1 MVPGPLFVC
10 KSVCNFNAQKGLTSF
25 LLRLTAIRLRFP
37 EIVAGE
43 QENPEAPAPQGFGIW

>member
-1 MVPGPLFVC
+1 MIPGPLFVC
-10 KSVCNFNAQKGLTSF
+10 KFVCNFNAQKGPTSF